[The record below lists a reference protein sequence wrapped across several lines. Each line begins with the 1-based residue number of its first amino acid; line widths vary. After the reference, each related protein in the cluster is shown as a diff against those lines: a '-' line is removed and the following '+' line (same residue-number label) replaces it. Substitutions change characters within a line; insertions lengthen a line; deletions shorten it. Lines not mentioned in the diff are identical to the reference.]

1 MPRKSDAL
9 RRQRISATEASRSFS
24 RLLDQVEGGRRFVIR
39 RHGRDVGVLAPPETG
54 DRKASECLALLRA
67 RGRVLLDDRFGR
79 DLMEVVSGEPAE
91 ERPPWDS

>member
-1 MPRKSDAL
+1 M
-9 RRQRISATEASRSFS
+9 
-24 RLLDQVEGGRRFVIR
+24 
-39 RHGRDVGVLAPPETG
+39 LAPPETG